1 MEPVMNPRIV
11 ALVVGLAVLPACR
24 ARTVEVR
31 TAPPTTQQ
39 TQQVAVQVTNG
50 LTQGVNVYV
59 TLGGTDTFLR
69 QVAANSS
76 ATIPVQGFA
85 PGSTVS
91 LKAVTVDGTRTYN
104 RQNVVLN
111 GTYVF
116 PLP

>member
-1 MEPVMNPRIV
+1 MSLRPV
-11 ALVVGLAVLPACR
+11 ALAAMLAFVGGCS

-31 TAPPTTQQ
+31 TAPTQASG
-39 TQQVAVQVTNG
+39 VSVQVNNNVN
-50 LTQGVNVYV
+50 QAVNVYV
-59 TLGGTDTFLR
+59 TQNGTDTFLR

-85 PGSTVS
+85 AGTTVG
-91 LKAVTVDGTRTYN
+91 LKAVTLDGARTYS
-104 RQNVVLN
+104 RANVVLN

>member
-1 MEPVMNPRIV
+1 MRARILLL
-11 ALVVGLAVLPACR
+11 ALSVAVLPACR

-31 TAPPTTQQ
+31 TAPPAAQAP
-39 TQQVAVQVTNG
+39 QVSVQVNNTLG
-50 LTQGVNVYV
+50 QAVNVYV
-59 TLGGTDTFLR
+59 TLNGTDTFLR

-85 PGSTVS
+85 PGTAVG
-91 LKAVTVDGTRTYN
+91 LKAVTVDGVHNYSRA
-104 RQNVVLN
+104 NVVLN